1 MDRGRVVARVNALG
15 YRRIVVQERDMLIS
29 SRTPEGEDNRCQVC
43 GQALRLEP
51 SRPPGDAPCPCCGV
65 LIWFP
70 HSVDERPL
78 PSAAT
83 SGRSFIGRAGRKMK
97 ARLTELARAVL
108 SG

>member
-1 MDRGRVVARVNALG
+1 MV
-15 YRRIVVQERDMLIS
+15 IS
-29 SRTPEGEDNRCQVC
+29 SRTPEGEDNCCPVC

-65 LIWFP
+65 LVWFAD
-70 HSVDERPL
+70 SVNEWPL

-83 SGRSFIGRAGRKMK
+83 SGRSFIAGAGRKVK
-97 ARLTELARAVL
+97 ARLSELARAVL